1 MSKYVRK
8 ILLDIPPYIPGQSID
23 SIKKEFGLT
32 KIYKL
37 ASNENPLGP
46 SPKAVKAIKQY
57 LKNVN
62 RYPDADAACLK
73 NKLAEKLHLSP
84 DNFLI
89 GNGAAEIIDLIALAF
104 IDPDDEV
111 LLSYPTFPKYYL
123 STKRVL
129 GKAINIP
136 MKDFHH
142 DYKTM
147 LNRITQKTKLIFV
160 DTPSNPVGSKLSK
173 KEQEFIINELPDH
186 VLLII
191 DEAYRDFVDKDDCLD
206 TDKILREQRNVLFLR
221 SFSKGYGLSGLR
233 IGYLVGHPD
242 TIADVN
248 RVREVFNVN
257 SLALVAAE
265 AALDDDDHLKRTI
278 EANEKGKQYL
288 YRHLERLGFDFQPT
302 HANFLLVDAN
312 YPLNEVNEFLLQHGV
327 IVRPL
332 NLNGFANGYIRVSIG
347 KPSAN
352 RAFIHA
358 IEELQLKISES
369 G

>member
-1 MSKYVRK
+1 MSQYVRK
-8 ILLDIPPYIPGQSID
+8 ILLEIPPYIPGRSVKSIQQ
-23 SIKKEFGLT
+23 EFGLT

-73 NKLAEKLHLSP
+73 NKLAEKLHLSSE
-84 DNFLI
+84 NFLI

-129 GKAINIP
+129 GKVINVP
-136 MKDFHH
+136 MKDFHY
-142 DYKTM
+142 DYTTM
-147 LNRITQKTKLIFV
+147 LNRINQKTKLVFV
-160 DTPSNPVGSKLSK
+160 DTPSNPVGSRLGK

-191 DEAYRDFVDKDDCLD
+191 DEAYRDFVDENDCLD
-206 TDKILREQRNVLFLR
+206 TNHILREKSNVLFLR

-233 IGYLVGHPD
+233 IGYLIGHPD

-265 AALDDDDHLKRTI
+265 AALDDDEHLQRTI
-278 EANEKGKQYL
+278 EVNEKGKQYL
-288 YRHLERLGFDFQPT
+288 YRHLKRIGFDFLPT
-302 HANFLLVDAN
+302 YANFILVNTKRPVDM
-312 YPLNEVNEFLLQHGV
+312 VDEFLLQRG
-327 IVRPL
+327 IIIRPL
-332 NLNGFANGYIRVSIG
+332 NLNGFTNGYIRVSIG
-347 KPSAN
+347 KTSAN
-352 RAFIHA
+352 RAFVRA
-358 IEELQLKISES
+358 IEEMKIKIVKEI
-369 G
+369 